1 MQQTVY
7 FLCVSPVGVSIHSD
21 GDCHNFKEEEE
32 EEEGAAD
39 EWKAV
44 KITMR
49 CRAQQR
55 MRG

>member
-1 MQQTVY
+1 MQQAVYY

-32 EEEGAAD
+32 GAD

-49 CRAQQR
+49 CRAQQG